1 MTSSQSA
8 NKSFKRLKGGNLA
21 SPKGFSVGATYV
33 GMKTFGNNEKLDLAI
48 LFSEAPCM
56 GAGIFTQNKFA
67 AAPVHLSRSNLAQTQ
82 PRAIIVNSGCA
93 NAGVGEQGMIDA
105 QEMTS
110 MAADKLNLSP
120 NEILIASTGVI
131 GVELPMGIIQN
142 GIEAINLNNSGHDFA
157 KAIMTT
163 DTHAKEFAVEIEID
177 GIKGTIAGAAKG
189 VGMIHPDMATMLS
202 FITTDLAIDPEFLQ
216 STLKEIAD
224 RTFNMVSV
232 DGDTSTNDTLIILA
246 NGLAENNLV
255 EEGANGKQFNDALFE
270 VCKDLT
276 KMIARDG
283 EGATKL
289 LEVQIEDAQS
299 LPDARIAARTIT
311 ASPLLKAAIYGNDP
325 NWGRVLMALGRSG
338 AVIAENRVSI
348 FMNDICMME
357 AGKPIPFFRDAAI
370 AAMQKPEIV
379 IRVQLGLGDG
389 NATAWGCDLTEEYVH
404 INGAYTT

>member
-1 MTSSQSA
+1 MTHSQHA
-8 NKSFKRLKGGNLA
+8 NESIKPLEGGNVA
-21 SPKGFSVGATYV
+21 SPRGFSVGATYV
-33 GMKTFGNNEKLDLAI
+33 GMKTFGDNEKLDLAI
-48 LFSEAPCM
+48 LLSESPCV
-56 GAGIFTQNKFA
+56 GAGGFTQNKFA
-67 AAPVHLSRSNLAQTQ
+67 AAPVHLSRENLEEAQ

-93 NAGVGEQGMIDA
+93 NAGVGDQGMIDA
-105 QEMTS
+105 RAMTS
-110 MAADKLNLSP
+110 IAASKLNLSRS
-120 NEILIASTGVI
+120 EILIASTGVI
-131 GVELPMGIIQN
+131 GAELPMGIIQN
-142 GIEAINLNNSGHDFA
+142 GIESISLDSSGHDFA
-157 KAIMTT
+157 KAMMTT
-163 DTHAKEFAVEIEID
+163 DTHPKEFAVEIEIE
-177 GIKGTIAGAAKG
+177 GVKGTIAGAAKG

-202 FITTDLAIDPEFLQ
+202 FITTDLAITSGFLK
-216 STLKEIAD
+216 SVTKETAD
-224 RTFNMVSV
+224 QTFNMVSV

-246 NGLAENNLV
+246 NGLAKNTPID
-255 EEGANGKQFNDALFE
+255 GGTNGEKFSDALFE
-270 VCKDLT
+270 VCKALA

-289 LEVQIEDAQS
+289 LEVQVEQAQS

-338 AVIAENRVSI
+338 ANIAENKVSI

-370 AAMQKPEIV
+370 TAMQKPEVV